1 MQTHGFLQYA
11 VVLLL
16 AAVIA
21 VPLAKRWQLGAVL
34 GYLGFGAL
42 IGPSG
47 IALIGNTEQISQL
60 SELGVVLML
69 FVIGLELSPQ
79 RLWVMRRTVFG
90 IGSLQLVVTGLAIGG
105 IAYALGL
112 DWKGAVIVGLGLALS
127 STAIDL
133 QILSERKELASPH
146 GRLGFA
152 ILLFQD
158 VAAIPILALIP
169 ALAMAHPATNPGAG
183 ALAALR
189 VILTIAVV
197 VVGGRY
203 LLRPMFRA
211 AARAGTPEVFTAT
224 ALLVVIGTA
233 WVMDLVGISMSLG
246 AFLAGVLLAD
256 SEYRHEIEAQ
266 IEPFKGLLLGLFFVS
281 VGMSLDVERIMRE
294 PELVGALLA
303 ALLVLKGII
312 LYAISRLASR
322 EDHTQSIALAAILA
336 QGGEFAF
343 VVFTLASSNGLLDPA
358 QRDLLMLVITL
369 SMAATPLLVRLRSE
383 FVPIERKSKPA
394 RDFDRID
401 GTTPRVL
408 IAGFGRVGQIV
419 ARVLNAHHIPFAALE
434 RDAEQVDF
442 VRQFGNQVYYG
453 DASRLDLLRAAQ
465 ADKAEI
471 FVIATENPDENLRTA
486 RLLKRHF
493 PQLKV
498 FARARNRQHV
508 FRLMDLN
515 VEEIVR
521 DTFFS
526 SLELARYVLEALG
539 YDRETTDEH
548 LRRFREHDE
557 RVLANQYPVYDDE
570 TALLQ
575 TTKEA
580 RDDLQRLFEVDT
592 GDEEEEEESA

>member
-189 VILTIAVV
+189 VIVTIAVV

-294 PELVGALLA
+294 PELVGTLLA
-303 ALLVLKGII
+303 ALLVLKGTI

-471 FVIATENPDENLRTA
+471 FVIATENPEENLRTA

-493 PQLKV
+493 PKIKV

-515 VEEIVR
+515 IDEIVR

-539 YDRETTDEH
+539 YDRETADEH

-580 RDDLQRLFEVDT
+580 REDLQRLFEVDT

>member
-1 MQTHGFLQYA
+1 VQTHGFLQYA

-34 GYLGFGAL
+34 GYLAAGAF

-47 IALIGNTEQISQL
+47 IRLIGNTEEITQI

-90 IGSLQLVVTGLAIGG
+90 IGSLQLVLTTLAIGG
-105 IAYALGL
+105 IAGALGL
-112 DWKGAVIVGLGLALS
+112 DWKSALIVGLGLALS

-133 QILSERKELASPH
+133 QILAERKELQTAH

-169 ALAMAHPATNPGAG
+169 ALALAHPAAHPVDGV
-183 ALAALR
+183 LAALR
-189 VILTIAVV
+189 IIATIAIVV
-197 VVGGRY
+197 AGGRY

-211 AARAGTPEVFTAT
+211 AVRAGAPEVFTAT
-224 ALLVVIGTA
+224 ALLVVMGTA
-233 WVMDLVGISMSLG
+233 WLMELAGISMSLG

-266 IEPFKGLLLGLFFVS
+266 IEPFRGLLLGLFFVS
-281 VGMSLDVERIMRE
+281 VGMSLDIGVVVRE
-294 PELVGALLA
+294 PHRIGALLA
-303 ALLVLKGII
+303 ALLAVKALV
-312 LYAISRLASR
+312 LYAISRAAAR
-322 EDHTQSIALAAILA
+322 EDRAQSLALAAILS

-343 VVFTLASSNGLLDPA
+343 VVFALAAANGLIEPA
-358 QRDLLMLVITL
+358 QRDLLVLVITL
-369 SMAATPLLVRLRSE
+369 SMAATPLLVRLRAEIS
-383 FVPIERKSKPA
+383 PLDKKARQPA
-394 RDFDRID
+394 RDFDRLE
-401 GTTPRVL
+401 GVQPRVI

-442 VRQFGNQVYYG
+442 VRRFGNTVFYG
-453 DASRLDLLRAAQ
+453 DATHLDLLRAAQ

-471 FVIATENPDENLRTA
+471 FVIATENPEENLRTA
-486 RLLKRHF
+486 RILKRHF
-493 PQLKV
+493 PHLKV

-508 FRLMDLN
+508 FRLMDIN
-515 VEEIVR
+515 VDEIVR

-526 SLELARYVLEALG
+526 SLEIARHVLIALG
-539 YDRETTDEH
+539 YDEATAKEH

-570 TALLQ
+570 AALLQ
-575 TTKEA
+575 STQEA
-580 RDDLQRLFEVDT
+580 RADLQRLFEVDT
-592 GDEEEEEESA
+592 GEEEETA

>member
-1 MQTHGFLQYA
+1 M
-11 VVLLL
+11 
-16 AAVIA
+16 
-21 VPLAKRWQLGAVL
+21 
-34 GYLGFGAL
+34 
-42 IGPSG
+42 
-47 IALIGNTEQISQL
+47 
-60 SELGVVLML
+60 
-69 FVIGLELSPQ
+69 
-79 RLWVMRRTVFG
+79 
-90 IGSLQLVVTGLAIGG
+90 
-105 IAYALGL
+105 
-112 DWKGAVIVGLGLALS
+112 
-127 STAIDL
+127 
-133 QILSERKELASPH
+133 
-146 GRLGFA
+146 
-152 ILLFQD
+152 
-158 VAAIPILALIP
+158 
-169 ALAMAHPATNPGAG
+169 G

-189 VILTIAVV
+189 VIVTIAVV

-211 AARAGTPEVFTAT
+211 ASRAGAPEVFTAM

-233 WVMDLVGISMSLG
+233 WIMDLVGISMSLG
-246 AFLAGVLLAD
+246 AFIAGVLLAD

-281 VGMSLDVERIMRE
+281 VGMSLDVDRIVQE
-294 PELVGALLA
+294 PQLVGTLLV
-303 ALLVLKGII
+303 ALLVVKGIV
-312 LYAISRLASR
+312 LYAISRFAADDDNS
-322 EDHTQSIALAAILA
+322 QSLALAAVLA

-343 VVFTLASSNGLLDPA
+343 IVFTVAAMNGLLDPA
-358 QRDLLMLVITL
+358 QRDLLMLVVTL
-369 SMAATPLLVRLRSE
+369 SMAATPLLVRLRAE
-383 FVPIERKSKPA
+383 IAPLDRKAKKPDRA
-394 RDFDRID
+394 FDRVE
-401 GTTPRVL
+401 GLQPRVL

-442 VRQFGNQVYYG
+442 VRRFGNKVFYG
-453 DASRLDLLRAAQ
+453 DATRLDLLRAAQ

-493 PQLKV
+493 PHLKV

-521 DTFFS
+521 DTFYS
-526 SLELARYVLEALG
+526 SLELTRYVLLALG
-539 YDRETTDEH
+539 YDAATAQEH
-548 LRRFREHDE
+548 LNRFREHDE

-580 RDDLQRLFEVDT
+580 SRDLQRLFEVDT
-592 GDEEEEEESA
+592 GDGDEEEEEESA

>member
-21 VPLAKRWQLGAVL
+21 VPLAKRWQLGAVI
-34 GYLGFGAL
+34 GYLAAGAL

-47 IALIGNTEQISQL
+47 IRLIGNTEQISEI

-69 FVIGLELSPQ
+69 FVIGMELSPQ

-90 IGSLQLVVTGLAIGG
+90 IGSLQVVATTLAIGG
-105 IAYALGL
+105 IAMALGL
-112 DWKGAVIVGLGLALS
+112 DWRGALIIGLGLALS

-133 QILSERKELASPH
+133 QILAERKELASAH

-158 VAAIPILALIP
+158 VAAIPIIALIP
-169 ALAMAHPATNPGAG
+169 VLGTAHASTTPSAEAF
-183 ALAALR
+183 AALR
-189 VILTIAVV
+189 VIVTIAVV

-211 AARAGTPEVFTAT
+211 AARAGSPEVFTAT
-224 ALLVVIGTA
+224 ALLVVMGTA
-233 WVMDLVGISMSLG
+233 WLMELVGLSMSLG

-266 IEPFKGLLLGLFFVS
+266 IEPFRGLLLGLFFVS
-281 VGMSLDVERIMRE
+281 VGMSLDIDKVIQQ
-294 PELVGALLA
+294 PQLVGG
-303 ALLVLKGII
+303 LLVALIVVKAIV
-312 LYAISRLASR
+312 LYVVGRVFAQ
-322 EDHTQSIALAAILA
+322 EDHPQSVALAAILA

-343 VVFTLASSNGLLDPA
+343 VVFTIAASNSLIDPA
-358 QRDLLMLVITL
+358 QRDLLILIVTL
-369 SMAATPLLVRLRSE
+369 SMAATPLLVRLRAELS
-383 FVPIERKSKPA
+383 PIERKAKPT
-394 RDFDRID
+394 REFDRID
-401 GTTPRVL
+401 GVTPRV
-408 IAGFGRVGQIV
+408 IVAGFGRVGQIV
-419 ARVLNAHHIPFAALE
+419 ARLLNAHHIPFTALE

-442 VRQFGNQVYYG
+442 VRQFGNTVFYG
-453 DASRLDLLRAAQ
+453 DATRLDLLRAAQ
-465 ADKAEI
+465 TDKAEI
-471 FVIATENPDENLRTA
+471 FVIATEDPDATLRTA

-493 PQLKV
+493 PHIKV

-515 VEEIVR
+515 VDAIVR

-526 SLELARYVLEALG
+526 SLELGRDVLEALG
-539 YDRETTDEH
+539 YDPATADEH

-580 RDDLQRLFEVDT
+580 STDLQRLFEVDT
-592 GDEEEEEESA
+592 GEEEESA